1 MPRSRKRPGHH
12 EHRKPSDIPASQRTK
27 GRITMAVLF
36 GIFGLLITLFAAAG
50 NLVVIIAGTLF
61 AVMLGYAV
69 GRNMERTA
77 SHKEK

>member
-1 MPRSRKRPGHH
+1 
-12 EHRKPSDIPASQRTK
+12 
-27 GRITMAVLF
+27 MAVLF